1 MFGIEHG
8 ASIVPSDAHLAA
20 ESMQLMWRGAALLQT
35 PAPSSLA
42 DVVAEAMARKRAEE
56 HEAARQQ
63 EMARCA
69 DVAAAEAAKVAAR
82 RGSESRD
89 AAPCD
94 YAQASKFQRA
104 HCRTEAAHQARQA
117 AVRRAARCEAEAL
130 CEGLNDDAR
139 RREAHALA
147 RRASRARMQPE
158 AQMARAADVIQ
169 MACRAAQRRG

>member
-1 MFGIEHG
+1 MTERKFHHQQKREAAPSRTPALSPSTVHMFGIEHG

-94 YAQASKFQRA
+94 YAQAARF
-104 HCRTEAAHQARQA
+104 CTESGH
-117 AVRRAARCEAEAL
+117 
-130 CEGLNDDAR
+130 
-139 RREAHALA
+139 
-147 RRASRARMQPE
+147 
-158 AQMARAADVIQ
+158 VISSPSW
-169 MACRAAQRRG
+169 MKNS